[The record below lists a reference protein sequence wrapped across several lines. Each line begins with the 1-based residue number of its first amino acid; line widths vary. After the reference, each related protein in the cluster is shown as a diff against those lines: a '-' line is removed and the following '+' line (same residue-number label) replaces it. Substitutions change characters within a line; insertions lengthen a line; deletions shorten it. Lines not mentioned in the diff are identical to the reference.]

1 MTWRLR
7 MDGPRS
13 GAWNMERDAV
23 LASDLAAGRGTPTLR
38 IYQWQPSAVSL
49 GWHQPAT
56 DIDDRRAAD
65 LGIDV
70 VRRPTGGRAIL
81 HADEL
86 TYCVICPSGGRSLPA
101 MYGAVNAALLHA
113 LSFLGI
119 RASLQDSMP
128 DLREHYRTAASAV
141 CFSSTARNEV
151 KVGGRKLIGSAQRRY
166 IGTDG
171 DEVVLQHGSI
181 LLGTGHEA
189 IVDLLTGLT
198 DEQRDGM
205 RRHLRDQTT
214 TLAEILGRPAATDE
228 VTAAVRR
235 GFEEM
240 WSIRFE
246 VDEAATTEAMA

>member
-1 MTWRLR
+1 MTWRLEA
-7 MDGPRS
+7 DGPRS
-13 GAWNMERDAV
+13 GAWNMQRDEW
-23 LASDLAAGRGTPTLR
+23 LATELAAGRGGPVLR
-38 IYQWQPSAVSL
+38 LYQWRPFAVSL

-56 DIDDRRAAD
+56 DVDEQLANARTID
-65 LGIDV
+65 I

-86 TYCVICPSGGRSLPA
+86 TYCVVCHADGRSLPA

-113 LSFLGI
+113 LTHLGI

-151 KVGGRKLIGSAQRRY
+151 KVAGRKLIGSAQRRY
-166 IGTDG
+166 TAANG
-171 DEVVLQHGSI
+171 DDVVLQHGSI
-181 LLGTGHEA
+181 LLGHGHEE

-198 DEQRDGM
+198 ADQRAAM
-205 RRHLRDQTT
+205 RRHLLEHTT
-214 TLAEILGRPAATDE
+214 TMAEVLERPVVASE
-228 VTAAVRR
+228 VADAVRR

-240 WSIRFE
+240 WNVRFTAGAAAPI
-246 VDEAATTEAMA
+246 EAIA